1 MMGVAMYEM
10 FSNSTIL
17 IKAFLFLIKLNKPPV
32 QSVPNKDLIFD
43 LIGPLIFLLLLLL
56 HSIISA
62 TT

>member
-1 MMGVAMYEM
+1 MGVAMYEM
-10 FSNSTIL
+10 FSNFTIL
-17 IKAFLFLIKLNKPPV
+17 IKAFLFLIKLSKPPV